1 MNKQQGFTLIE
12 LMIVVAII
20 AILAAIAI
28 PAYND
33 YVTRSQV
40 SEAVGLAGGLKAP
53 LAEYGANQNAW
64 PSLVAPTATATATQ
78 IPATLTGKYAN
89 ITPTVSGTYPAGTVT
104 ATMSSGRANGQT
116 ILFVTADGG
125 ATWTCNTGTVTSKW
139 RPQACR

>member
-1 MNKQQGFTLIE
+1 MNKLSGCTLIV
-12 LMIVVAII
+12 LMIVVALI

-40 SEAVGLAGGLKAP
+40 SEAMSLAGGLKAP
-53 LAEYGANQNAW
+53 LAEYGANTNSW
-64 PSLVAPTATATATQ
+64 PGLVDPTAAATATQ
-78 IPATLTGKYAN
+78 IPATLAGKYVT
-89 ITPTVSGTYPAGTVT
+89 ISPTISGTYPAGTVT
-104 ATMSSGRANGQT
+104 ATMNTGSRATGT

-125 ATWTCNTGTVTSKW
+125 ATWTCNTGTVISKY